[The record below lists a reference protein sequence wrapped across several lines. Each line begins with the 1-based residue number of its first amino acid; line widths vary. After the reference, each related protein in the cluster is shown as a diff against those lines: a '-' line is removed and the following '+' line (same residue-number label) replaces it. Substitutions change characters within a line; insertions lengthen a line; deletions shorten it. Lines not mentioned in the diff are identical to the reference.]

1 MSDTQSRLGTLS
13 PEPSCWVSCVCFFF
27 PLLLLLSFALK
38 ICYPLSVN
46 CVMLNS
52 PLLWNIWMLA
62 TKSCLSLN
70 NRLRWS
76 PSHVSTGEWRRNIG
90 RGGQWQSVPNASQ
103 TLPRLREKLS
113 FKTLP
118 GFVLLSHVVSLRSLY
133 PKLLHHW
140 DKNMFNI
147 WFLCWC
153 RTLSSD
159 YTSYINI
166 WQ

>member
-1 MSDTQSRLGTLS
+1 MSDTQSRLGAPESWTKLLS
-13 PEPSCWVSCVCFFF
+13 VLCLFFF
-27 PLLLLLSFALK
+27 LSYFSLSFAPKL
-38 ICYPLSVN
+38 CFPLPVN
-46 CVMLNS
+46 CVVLNS
-52 PLLWNIWMLA
+52 SFLWNIWMLA
-62 TKSCLSLN
+62 TKSCLSPS

-118 GFVLLSHVVSLRSLY
+118 GFVLLSHVVSLQSLY
-133 PKLLHHW
+133 PKPLHHW

-166 WQ
+166 WR